1 MMDYIRWGEEGQGR
15 GMGLTGVYGALPHI
29 FFFLDGLPIRPYH
42 KPVIKKAIP
51 FFIFIAVLFQFQSCS
66 GRRVQEPIELRD
78 IIASLD
84 EHFDE
89 EIGNTIPGA
98 VILFIRDGEIYYKN
112 AFGYKDLESRT
123 RMTTGTVFRVAS
135 ISKTIAAL
143 RTMRLVEEGTISLD
157 DLVDNYLTRQRFPPS
172 IHDIGGLTFRRLL
185 SHTVGTR
192 PHFYYQDIN
201 YNVLQLEIM
210 LRTRTFLAEYVSAN
224 IFEPLNMTNSFYDVN
239 LIPAATLAT
248 SYNSDLGFPP
258 RFFLSDAW
266 NAAGG
271 LYTTA
276 GDLANLIIGI
286 IRAYRGE
293 ENNFIVTR
301 DTLVSMLTP
310 HGRSLMVDGLSTGL
324 GFFITERDNGIVTYS
339 HGGILPG
346 WRAHYEF
353 CLDTGDGIIL
363 LTNGDNGGI
372 KVIQPLLDKWIQSFV
387 K

>member
-1 MMDYIRWGEEGQGR
+1 M
-15 GMGLTGVYGALPHI
+15 
-29 FFFLDGLPIRPYH
+29 
-42 KPVIKKAIP
+42 IKKIIT
-51 FFIFIAVLFQFQSCS
+51 FFIFAAVLVQFQACTA
-66 GRRVQEPIELRD
+66 VQRTVELRD
-78 IIASLD
+78 IISSLD
-84 EHFDE
+84 KQFDE

-98 VILFIRDGEIYYKN
+98 VILFIRDGEVYYKN

-123 RMTTGTVFRVAS
+123 RMTTDTVFRVAS
-135 ISKTIAAL
+135 VSKTIAAF
-143 RTMRLVEEGTISLD
+143 RVMRLVEDGTISLD
-157 DLVDNYLTRQRFPPS
+157 DLVDNYLTRSRFPPS

-210 LRTRTFLAEYVSAN
+210 LRTRTFLAEYVSEN
-224 IFEPLNMTNSFYDVN
+224 IFEPLNMTSSFYDES
-239 LIPAATLAT
+239 LIPAARLAT
-248 SYNSDLGFPP
+248 SYNSELGFPP
-258 RFFLSDAW
+258 RFFLSEAW

-276 GDLANLIIGI
+276 GDLANLIIEI
-286 IRAYRGE
+286 MRSYRGE

-301 DTLVSMLTP
+301 DTLLSMLTP
-310 HGRSLMVDGLSTGL
+310 HGQSLMVNGLSTGL

-339 HGGILPG
+339 HGGVLPG

-353 CLDTGDGIIL
+353 SLDTGDGIVI

-372 KVIQPLLDKWIQSFV
+372 ELIQPLLNRWIRSLGS
-387 K
+387 